1 MPLATTGNNSVSVGG
16 AVLLVVVAAMF
27 AAFIS
32 MRFAANDPPK
42 VAAAAAS
49 TAEPASAVVGNSQ
62 DAAAKSAATE
72 FPSPSSLVYPVT
84 YKSHLALKPQP
95 PAPYHFKIPFV
106 MQSGIPLIAVR
117 VMSQR
122 DIFVCVADTGSMH
135 LNISSSVCRRCD
147 GKYGSYAP
155 TEELLAAPTEELRYG
170 TQHDVVSKVNDLIQL
185 HLGTAAF
192 PIPVHVAVRRDKAL
206 SNYNVFGLLDARD
219 DNEGLAS
226 AILGDQNELIVR
238 FGTPTGIVAG
248 VNLAAARRFQSRAS
262 AVARLIKSSLGFYIV
277 RLTGLWAGDVKVPT
291 TAQLVIVDT
300 GSNMTSFPRTTYS
313 VLAPLLQHGQPLT
326 LELDGQAVRIQSRHL
341 FWENSRM
348 LMLDDDLSVLGRNAS
363 DYMILGSYCMQGHQ
377 LLFGRDTLCVAPSV
391 SGTIEL

>member
-1 MPLATTGNNSVSVGG
+1 MEKLARSVVPVGG
-16 AVLLVVVAAMF
+16 VLLLLAVVAMF
-27 AAFIS
+27 AAYIS
-32 MRFAANDPPK
+32 IRFRSEPLK
-42 VAAAAAS
+42 VAAAA
-49 TAEPASAVVGNSQ
+49 PASAIMSTDNEEETSAQ
-62 DAAAKSAATE
+62 DKVKLDQVPA
-72 FPSPSSLVYPVT
+72 PSSLVYPAA

-95 PAPYHFKIPFV
+95 PTPYQFKIPFV

-155 TEELLAAPTEELRYG
+155 TEELLKAPTEELRYG

-185 HLGTAAF
+185 HLGPTAF
-192 PIPVHVAVRRDKAL
+192 PTPVHVAVRRDKAL

-226 AILGDQNELIVR
+226 AILGDSNELIVR
-238 FGTPTGIVAG
+238 FGTPTGVVAG
-248 VNLAAARRFQSRAS
+248 VNLAAARLFQSRAS
-262 AVARLIKSSLGFYIV
+262 AVARLVKSSMGFYIV

-291 TAQLVIVDT
+291 TTQLVIVDT

-313 VLAPLLQHGQPLT
+313 VLEPLLQHGQPLT

-341 FWENSRM
+341 FWENTRM

-377 LLFGRDTLCVAPSV
+377 LLFGRDKLCIAPSA
-391 SGTIEL
+391 SGKIELL